1 MAMPRHLADLAQSGQ
16 IDLQQHR
23 HDHAPDQHRDRQ
35 IQLRHGC
42 IADQMKDQ
50 QLAEG
55 DTDDDAERHPEG
67 KKALE
72 YTHRGLTRRRVAGR
86 GGRFTHDGDP
96 L

>member
-1 MAMPRHLADLAQSGQ
+1 MSQTSTATGRFNDSTA
-16 IDLQQHR
+16 
-23 HDHAPDQHRDRQ
+23 
-35 IQLRHGC
+35 HGC
-42 IADQMKDQ
+42 IADQMKGQ

-55 DTDDDAERHPEG
+55 DADDDAERHSEG

-86 GGRFTHDGDP
+86 GGGFTHDGEP

>member
-1 MAMPRHLADLAQSGQ
+1 
-16 IDLQQHR
+16 
-23 HDHAPDQHRDRQ
+23 
-35 IQLRHGC
+35 
-42 IADQMKDQ
+42 MKGQ

-55 DTDDDAERHPEG
+55 DADDDAERHSEG

-86 GGRFTHDGDP
+86 GGGFTHDGEP